1 MALFEVISKN
11 KERRSDPRLNVP
23 AWMGGE
29 TEPPGEFAPAQA
41 ESPPPPSAELRP
53 TTARAPGGLRPAV
66 TTSAGQLTLSLNYT
80 TCCVAFLVLLA
91 MLFGAFLLGQ
101 SLATKETP
109 MTPEAVAPSEP
120 PRLVAGKHYLLVQ
133 KMAGLTPAD
142 EAQAK
147 QIAAFL
153 AANGEQAVVRK
164 FALPDRKEIYGVLAA
179 RPFERKAGLEND
191 DFARKIDGLGAIYF
205 NRHGKYRFE
214 ASKPLFVLIRE
225 GN

>member
-1 MALFEVISKN
+1 VALFEVISKN

-29 TEPPGEFAPAQA
+29 TEPPGEFAPTQA
-41 ESPPPPSAELRP
+41 EPPPSAEPRP
-53 TTARAPGGLRPAV
+53 TAARAPGGLRPAV

-91 MLFGAFLLGQ
+91 LLFGAFLLGQ
-101 SLATKETP
+101 SLAPKEAPASPETP
-109 MTPEAVAPSEP
+109 APTEP

-164 FALPDRKEIYGVLAA
+164 FAMPDRKEIYGVLAA
-179 RPFERKAGLEND
+179 RPFERKTGLEND

-214 ASKPLFVLIRE
+214 ARNPLFVLIRE